1 MLVYKLK
8 LSNNTEFDF
17 CIDLLDTPFVDRWKS
32 YMQDL
37 SVQLPNI
44 NWAFRL
50 GNCMVSSLQAVSFSG
65 YLEKLRSFSKWL
77 VKLRDAFEF
86 LHCHCLGN
94 YEKELADLAFLI
106 KNPKELRQSHL
117 NIWHRHFTTQATEWY
132 SKRMVA
138 PEGLSQE
145 TFDAIHTL
153 NQYVHDLEILTYIHL
168 KNIDVIK
175 GKIVSYINCTD
186 SREFEIS
193 HSLFN
198 ETNTIYTDPF
208 EFDPSTDSYRH
219 TVWLNEDIKGKD
231 QFKAW
236 LEEDDL
242 TASDCTGNL
251 FLTPNLVLD
260 PDYVFATII
269 ENPSWQEQH
278 AKSGKSLN
286 RWPVGDIL
294 NLESIDWSILSDA
307 VVQSV
312 VLDEKTLWART

>member
-1 MLVYKLK
+1 
-8 LSNNTEFDF
+8 
-17 CIDLLDTPFVDRWKS
+17 
-32 YMQDL
+32 MQDL

-44 NWAFRL
+44 KWNFYL
-50 GNCMVSSLQAVSFSG
+50 GRCVASWLQDIGFYR
-65 YLEKLRSFSKWL
+65 YLEKLRGFSKGL
-77 VKLRDAFEF
+77 AKLHDAFEF
-86 LHCHCLGN
+86 LHYFNLGN

-193 HSLFN
+193 DSLFN